1 MVFAAAA
8 VAQQA
13 LAGAKPVGSRADAL
27 AAVREGFASPPI
39 DARPMMRWWWFGS
52 VVDKARLAHD
62 LRTMKEGGIG
72 GAEIQ
77 PVYPLALDDA
87 SKGFQNMPYIS
98 KEFLDMVSFAAQTAE
113 IHSCAAMNA

>member
-1 MVFAAAA
+1 M
-8 VAQQA
+8 
-13 LAGAKPVGSRADAL
+13 
-27 AAVREGFASPPI
+27 